1 VSVVYHVR
9 AGVPGT
15 DNKDGVHMP
24 RYATETDQAIAE
36 IRQDQ
41 AENGFTF
48 PLRVT
53 YAGRWKTED
62 DIPLARVRRIA
73 TLDAA
78 TLQVL
83 PQNIQDQVWLGIKE
97 MRKAQEELQGTD
109 PDTLNKMLANNDKI
123 LRAATIWCQASFI
136 SPILVDDPSQIKPGC
151 WLTTRVAA
159 EDRIGV
165 FLLSMD
171 GDSPLLGRLQ
181 QFRPEWASDE
191 ADDAALQA
199 SPSPIRSLESVQ
211 PGV

>member
-1 VSVVYHVR
+1 
-9 AGVPGT
+9 
-15 DNKDGVHMP
+15 MP
-24 RYATETDQAIAE
+24 RYATDTDAAIAE

-41 AENGFTF
+41 VENGFTF

-83 PQNIQDQVWLGIKE
+83 PQSIQDQVWQGIKE

-109 PDTLNKMLANNDKI
+109 PETLNAMLANNDKI
-123 LRAATIWCQASFI
+123 LRAATIWCQAAFI
-136 SPILVDDPSQIKPGC
+136 APQLVETPAEIKPGC
-151 WLTTRVAA
+151 WLATRVAA

-171 GDSPLLGRLQ
+171 GDSALLGRLQ
-181 QFRPEWASDE
+181 AFRPEWAADAE
-191 ADDAALQA
+191 DDAALQA
-199 SPSPIRSLESVQ
+199 PEETFRGLEVVQ
-211 PGV
+211 PRV